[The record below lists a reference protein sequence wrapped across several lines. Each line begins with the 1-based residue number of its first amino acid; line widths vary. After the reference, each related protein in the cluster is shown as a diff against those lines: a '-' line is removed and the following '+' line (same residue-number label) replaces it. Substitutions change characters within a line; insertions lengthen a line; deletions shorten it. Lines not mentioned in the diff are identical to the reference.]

1 MLEESKAELCEP
13 ICGTSAVMGKTTIVA
28 TSYDGVICLIRSY
41 AGLGARFASV
51 LCWAVLVSL
60 AACSGTSSP
69 GVQLDAP
76 TGRYAVGALALHL
89 VDDRPEANTADPTD
103 VRELMVHLYYPAG
116 ASASAA
122 SPYFFDPREALA
134 VTRWQ
139 GLGDHD
145 LDRVEAHAI
154 VDADLAASAE
164 PFRVVFFSHGYG
176 VPVVMYRQLIEELVS
191 RGYVVVAIAHS
202 YYSGPVVFPDGRT
215 AAPASNAAV
224 DDSVL
229 ATWTDDARFVLE
241 TIDRI
246 GAGEIDGR
254 FAGRLDLAHLGVFG
268 HSYGGA
274 LAATLCAIEPRF
286 AGGIDMDGVL
296 HGDVVTAGLDDPF
309 LVLTTRDHVGD
320 PSFDA
325 FTRAAR
331 AEVFVASI
339 ADTAHMDFSDW
350 PALFPIYQR
359 RQPTLT
365 RADLGLGD
373 LPVERIDSLVRAYV
387 VAFFEHTFSGT
398 SSPLLEAG
406 TPAGAPEV
414 RVDVY

>member
-1 MLEESKAELCEP
+1 MVGAS
-13 ICGTSAVMGKTTIVA
+13 I
-28 TSYDGVICLIRSY
+28 
-41 AGLGARFASV
+41 LG
-51 LCWAVLVSL
+51 WAVLASL
-60 AACSGTSSP
+60 AACDEPPSL
-69 GVQLDAP
+69 VVRLDAP
-76 TGRYAVGALALHL
+76 TGPYAVGALAFHL

-103 VRELMVHLYYPAG
+103 VRELMVHLYYPAD
-116 ASASAA
+116 ASTSAA
-122 SPYFFDPREALA
+122 SPYFFDPRESLA
-134 VTRWQ
+134 VARWQ

-145 LDRVEAHAI
+145 LDQVEAHAI

-176 VPVVMYRQLIEELVS
+176 VPIVMYRQVIEELVS

-215 AAPASNAAV
+215 AAPASSAAV
-224 DDSVL
+224 DDAVL

-246 GAGEIDGR
+246 GAGELDGR
-254 FAGRLDLAHLGVFG
+254 FAGRLDLARLGVFG

-286 AGGIDMDGVL
+286 AGGIDMDGYL

-309 LVLTTRDHVGD
+309 LVLLTRDHVGD

-331 AEVFVASI
+331 AEVVVASI
-339 ADTAHMDFSDW
+339 EDTEHSDFSDL

-359 RQPTLT
+359 RHPNLT
-365 RADLGLGD
+365 RADRGLGG
-373 LPVERIDSLVRAYV
+373 LPAERVDSLVRAYV
-387 VAFFEHTFSGT
+387 VAFFERTFNGT